1 MWKGIW
7 GMEII
12 IEKDKERK
20 WLLKIKGQCIAYK
33 KVTKSKISVDMY
45 SVDKDAQIAM
55 QNL

>member
-1 MWKGIW
+1 
-7 GMEII
+7 MEII

-20 WLLKIKGQCIAYK
+20 WLLKIKGQFIAYQ
-33 KVTKSKISVDMY
+33 KVAKSKISVDMY